1 MADEQDKKKLE
12 ELAEEAKKEDTFE
25 KLDEMEKE
33 LNLDDE
39 PGHEDTSK
47 EKETIL
53 EKVIEE
59 APAVGIQ
66 QQNQID
72 HF

>member
-39 PGHEDTSK
+39 PGHEDTSEK
-47 EKETIL
+47 KETIL